1 MKKFFRLLARVRF
14 WKYRALK
21 AEQRISDLI
30 EQYAAE
36 IQELKESNEAER
48 YRNMSREDDLITVPM
63 RLGGL
68 WGMPPRTGPAMKQV
82 NQPPR
87 AIAQPADPW
96 DALSWADKQEFDLQ
110 WKDAAAA
117 RGIPEYVARQQFM
130 AEIASR
136 KIPIND
142 EPFSH

>member
-14 WKYRALK
+14 WKHRALK

-48 YRNMSREDDLITVPM
+48 WRNMSREDDLITVPQ

-68 WGMPPRTGPAMKQV
+68 WGMPPRTGPAMKV
-82 NQPPR
+82 NQRPP
-87 AIAQPADPW
+87 ALAKPADPW
-96 DALSWADKQEFDLQ
+96 ESLSWADKKEFEMF
-110 WKDAAAA
+110 WKADAEAANV
-117 RGIPEYVARQQFM
+117 PEHIARQQFL
-130 AEIASR
+130 AELANR